1 MRASIQFISSLF
13 TVSDCQAPV
22 TRFLPSAHAL
32 NTPTGF
38 AFRLLPRSC
47 RLALSPHSR
56 SIYSFNRSCT
66 SPFSIM
72 NSQTISTLKC
82 SFLALLLCSLVA
94 CGNKGESSNPSQVAA
109 KVAKEEISI
118 HQINQALSRIST
130 SNITPEA
137 GKAMGRDVLER
148 LIDQQLAV
156 NQAIETKLDRVPEI
170 VLQIEA
176 SRREILSRAYLQRM
190 VSSLP
195 KPTPDEVK
203 KYYAEHPQLFSERR
217 IFNVQE
223 IVVPVATDVNE
234 QLRSLSASNKP
245 IEEVA
250 NWLKGKDIKFGGGS
264 ATRTA
269 EQIPFEVLP
278 QIQSLKDGQSVVI
291 VGPKATT
298 FLRIASS
305 QAAPVPEAA
314 ALPRI
319 EQFLSNQRA
328 NETIATNMKQLRAT
342 TDISYVGEFVKTD
355 ATTPVPAPI
364 QPKLDQAQ
372 TMEDQSKSVIDKGV
386 AGIK

>member
-1 MRASIQFISSLF
+1 
-13 TVSDCQAPV
+13 
-22 TRFLPSAHAL
+22 
-32 NTPTGF
+32 
-38 AFRLLPRSC
+38 
-47 RLALSPHSR
+47 
-56 SIYSFNRSCT
+56 
-66 SPFSIM
+66 M
-72 NSQTISTLKC
+72 NSHTTSALKC
-82 SFLALLLCSLVA
+82 SFLTLLLCSLVA
-94 CGNKGESSNPSQVAA
+94 CGNKGESTNPTQVAA
-109 KVAKEEISI
+109 KVGKEEISI
-118 HQINQALSRIST
+118 HQINQALTRINT

-156 NQAIETKLDRVPEI
+156 NQAMETKLDRVPEI

-319 EQFLSNQRA
+319 EQFLANQRA

-355 ATTPVPAPI
+355 ATTPVPAQI
-364 QPKLDQAQ
+364 QPKPDQAQ